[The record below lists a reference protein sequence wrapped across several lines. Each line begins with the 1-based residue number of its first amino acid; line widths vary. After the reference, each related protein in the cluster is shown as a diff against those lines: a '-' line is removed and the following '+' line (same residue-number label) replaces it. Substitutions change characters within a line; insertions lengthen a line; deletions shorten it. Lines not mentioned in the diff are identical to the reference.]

1 MTIGKR
7 VKAIRLD
14 RNFTQKYIAAAL
26 GMSPANYGKF
36 ENGKINMSRNRVGLI
51 ANLLDIDIAE
61 LLSTDQAPPVATET
75 VALCL

>member
-1 MTIGKR
+1 MTIGNR

-36 ENGKINMSRNRVGLI
+36 ENGKINMSRKRIGLI
-51 ANLLDIDIAE
+51 AGLLDIDIAE
-61 LLSTDQAPPVATET
+61 LLSPGLT
-75 VALCL
+75 VPDTAAAASCP

>member
-26 GMSPANYGKF
+26 GMSHANYGKF
-36 ENGKINMSRNRVGLI
+36 ENGKISMSRNRICLI
-51 ANLLDIDIAE
+51 AGLLDIDIAE
-61 LLSTDQAPPVATET
+61 LLSPDRAVPDTAEKAVF
-75 VALCL
+75 L